1 MLIFIALGKV
11 HTSGP
16 VIVTTEEHGTNWS
29 VLWLNKMTNAVTK
42 ITRLNPN
49 EYVIENTTPRTPT
62 VTYEHTITKE
72 ACLTFFINADTER
85 LSEEHIKKARKE
97 VIDFIKSVEKLS
109 KLELNLKD
117 SSRNRQ
123 RKALNKPVLIGK
135 NKELKGIM
143 LGLNWAATQAKV
155 AILGESGLPI
165 RIVEMPTTLVWLP

>member
-16 VIVTTEEHGTNWS
+16 VTVTTEKNGTNWS

-42 ITRLNPN
+42 LTRLNPN

-85 LSEEHIKKARKE
+85 LSEDRIKKARNE
-97 VIDFIKSVEKLS
+97 VVDFIKSVENLS
-109 KLELNLKD
+109 KLEIDIKD
-117 SSRNRQ
+117 SARNRH
-123 RKALNKPVLIGK
+123 RKALNKPVLVGK

-143 LGLNWAATQAKV
+143 LGLNWSATQAKV
-155 AILGESGLPI
+155 AILGASGLPV
-165 RIVEMPTTLVWLP
+165 RVVELPTTFVWLP